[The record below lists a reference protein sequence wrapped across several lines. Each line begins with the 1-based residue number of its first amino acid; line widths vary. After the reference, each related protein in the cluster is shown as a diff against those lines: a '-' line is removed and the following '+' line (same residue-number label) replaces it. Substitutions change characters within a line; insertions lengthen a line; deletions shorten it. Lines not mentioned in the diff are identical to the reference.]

1 MAYARGEISAL
12 CFSDIDLD
20 ACTIHISKAYAKSN
34 DNSWLLKSP
43 KSYAGTRTI
52 SVSANLIDRLY
63 ANRTDPQRVLPFP
76 PDYITNHFS
85 RLCDRLGMSF
95 RFHDLR
101 HYNASIMLAMNI
113 PDKYAME
120 RLGQSTPGMIK
131 SVYQHIMADK
141 RQEVSS
147 LVNSAADDLLVQCDT
162 KCDTK
167 SETPLKI
174 NVL

>member
-1 MAYARGEISAL
+1 
-12 CFSDIDLD
+12 
-20 ACTIHISKAYAKSN
+20 
-34 DNSWLLKSP
+34 
-43 KSYAGTRTI
+43 
-52 SVSANLIDRLY
+52 
-63 ANRTDPQRVLPFP
+63 
-76 PDYITNHFS
+76 
-85 RLCDRLGMSF
+85 
-95 RFHDLR
+95 
-101 HYNASIMLAMNI
+101 MLAMNI

-120 RLGQSTPGMIK
+120 RLSQSTPGMIK

>member
-1 MAYARGEISAL
+1 
-12 CFSDIDLD
+12 
-20 ACTIHISKAYAKSN
+20 
-34 DNSWLLKSP
+34 
-43 KSYAGTRTI
+43 
-52 SVSANLIDRLY
+52 
-63 ANRTDPQRVLPFP
+63 
-76 PDYITNHFS
+76 
-85 RLCDRLGMSF
+85 
-95 RFHDLR
+95 
-101 HYNASIMLAMNI
+101 MLALNI

-131 SVYQHIMADK
+131 SVYQHIMSDK